1 MRGVHH
7 SLHGHECPPMMPP
20 TPRHSNKLIRL
31 LVLPRPIATLS
42 LDKSHCFVP
51 WALLPQACK
60 PHPIATLHPKRKV
73 CAIGV
78 CRGGTYATSATIRP
92 LVGGVV
98 LRTSDAKRT
107 EKTGCV
113 SRGILRLYARWRSP
127 RQETTL
133 RRSDN
138 MLSLNQVWS
147 SSLRVGRLSND
158 VPLPR
163 TKSWRWSHRPRPP
176 PPPHHSAAIAT
187 KKSPSICMA
196 VRTWPCDWPMGC
208 VPRAWSTA
216 NCKMKVCYE
225 HGHCRSQ
232 IAMPTHKPEVYCIR
246 RY

>member
-7 SLHGHECPPMMPP
+7 NLHGHECPPMLPP
-20 TPRHSNKLIRL
+20 TPRYSNKLIRL
-31 LVLPRPIATLS
+31 LVLPRPTLS

-73 CAIGV
+73 CVIGV

-92 LVGGVV
+92 LVDGVV

-138 MLSLNQVWS
+138 MLSLNRAWS

-187 KKSPSICMA
+187 KKSLDC
-196 VRTWPCDWPMGC
+196 
-208 VPRAWSTA
+208 
-216 NCKMKVCYE
+216 
-225 HGHCRSQ
+225 
-232 IAMPTHKPEVYCIR
+232 PE

>member
-1 MRGVHH
+1 M
-7 SLHGHECPPMMPP
+7 
-20 TPRHSNKLIRL
+20 
-31 LVLPRPIATLS
+31 LS
-42 LDKSHCFVP
+42 LDKSH
-51 WALLPQACK
+51 ALSSRSLLPLACK
-60 PHPIATLHPKRKV
+60 SLLLATPSPKRKV
-73 CAIGV
+73 SVVDV
-78 CRGGTYATSATIRP
+78 CRGGTYATSATLRP

-138 MLSLNQVWS
+138 MLSLNRAWS

-187 KKSPSICMA
+187 KKSGMLVLITQHSAIYLIRQA
-196 VRTWPCDWPMGC
+196 A
-208 VPRAWSTA
+208 RARPL
-216 NCKMKVCYE
+216 N
-225 HGHCRSQ
+225 
-232 IAMPTHKPEVYCIR
+232 
-246 RY
+246 